1 MITIKVNDNT
11 KQIQEQLTVANL
23 IDELKI
29 QSNGIAIA
37 INNSI
42 VKKEDWHNV
51 HVVNNDNILIIQS
64 TQGG

>member
-51 HVVNNDNILIIQS
+51 QVVNNDNILIIQS

>member
-51 HVVNNDNILIIQS
+51 QVVNNDKILIIQS